1 MKHGKRPT
9 VKQCQFIKRNGL
21 NPENW
26 FVAKDTPKFMLLVHR
41 HSDSTT
47 RTILKEKEPWD

>member
-1 MKHGKRPT
+1 MKHGKKPT
-9 VKQCQFIKRNGL
+9 VNQCKFIKANGL

-26 FVAKDTPKFMLLVHR
+26 LVTKDTPTEMELVHR

-47 RTILKEKEPWD
+47 KTIHKENWK